1 MRERERES
9 EVAMDFN
16 FSKELAVRSK
26 LGRRNSPDSVAV
38 DLADAK
44 MKKHLVGQHKL
55 GGESSETSEGSL
67 PRPPPHSPSHEEKD
81 NTALFRGLHI
91 GGMQS
96 DEDNA
101 SPGTNKSAKVGTSD
115 NVEAYYEVQRA
126 RPASFRRDSIE
137 HNKRQSPT
145 RLRDDMPGDTSS
157 SSSSLPMPPT
167 QIIVP
172 IKIGKTATTRRRSS
186 LKKTKPE
193 DSFATSS
200 NKPNSTSSAER
211 KRVSFS
217 SDVRMKKIERPDD
230 EQIAR
235 AWLSKEER
243 AEIQVQAK
251 ADLKIIK
258 RISKEPDQ
266 SSPDIR
272 AIRKTISLRGL
283 EQFFSKRT
291 LRDLKEELQD
301 VIYGV
306 LEAQELQR
314 QVSEHL
320 YGAYGPRQ
328 LAKLSAELSEPAR
341 ERATRQGREDEAAV
355 VSYLGRTSRAAAE
368 PGFSF
373 HPSRSSSSSGGNG
386 RANRRGSMPTSTEMV
401 NANTSYRSGLSS
413 LGDSIRSAPGTNLD
427 DSSLDRRKSG

>member
-1 MRERERES
+1 MNFDLSTEL
-9 EVAMDFN
+9 EVGT
-16 FSKELAVRSK
+16 K
-26 LGRRNSPDSVAV
+26 LLRRNSPDSVAL
-38 DLADAK
+38 DLADAMVRK
-44 MKKHLVGQHKL
+44 QMAGQHRSTSL
-55 GGESSETSEGSL
+55 GGESAETSDGSL
-67 PRPPPHSPSHEEKD
+67 PPPPSAGEKD
-81 NTALFRGLHI
+81 NAALLHDLHI
-91 GGMQS
+91 SGKKS
-96 DEDNA
+96 DIA
-101 SPGTNKSAKVGTSD
+101 RSSKSAQVVGTAD
-115 NVEAYYEVQRA
+115 DAEAYQVRKT

-145 RLRDDMPGDTSS
+145 RLRDDMPGGPS
-157 SSSSLPMPPT
+157 SSSSLPPT
-167 QIIVP
+167 QITFP
-172 IKIGKTATTRRRSS
+172 NKTSKTTRRRSS

-193 DSFATSS
+193 DSVATSS
-200 NKPNSTSSAER
+200 TRSLSTSSAKR

-217 SDVRMKKIERPDD
+217 ADVRMKKIERPDE
-230 EQIAR
+230 EQLAR
-235 AWLSKEER
+235 SWLSKEER
-243 AEIQVQAK
+243 AEIQKQAK

-291 LRDLKEELQD
+291 LRDLKEEQQD

-314 QVSEHL
+314 QVDRHM
-320 YGAYGPRQ
+320 YGAYGPKQ
-328 LAKLSAELSEPAR
+328 LAKLSAELSQSAR
-341 ERATRQGREDEAAV
+341 DRATRQGREDEAAV

-368 PGFSF
+368 PGFAF
-373 HPSRSSSSSGGNG
+373 HQHSSSSSSGTG
-386 RANRRGSMPTSTEMV
+386 RATRRGSMPTSTEMV

-427 DSSLDRRKSG
+427 GSRRKSG

>member
-1 MRERERES
+1 MNFDLSTEL
-9 EVAMDFN
+9 EV
-16 FSKELAVRSK
+16 RTK
-26 LGRRNSPDSVAV
+26 LLRRNSPDSVAV
-38 DLADAK
+38 NLSDAM
-44 MKKHLVGQHKL
+44 MKKQMAGQHRSTSL
-55 GGESSETSEGSL
+55 GGESAETSDGSL
-67 PRPPPHSPSHEEKD
+67 PPPPSAGEKD
-81 NTALFRGLHI
+81 NAALFRGLHI
-91 GGMQS
+91 GGKKS
-96 DEDNA
+96 DEDDT
-101 SPGTNKSAKVGTSD
+101 STPSRPSTNKSAKGDS
-115 NVEAYYEVQRA
+115 NVEAYEVQKA

-145 RLRDDMPGDTSS
+145 RLRDDMPGGAS
-157 SSSSLPMPPT
+157 SSSSLPPT
-167 QIIVP
+167 HVIVP
-172 IKIGKTATTRRRSS
+172 NKTGKATTTARRRSS

-193 DSFATSS
+193 DCVATSS
-200 NKPNSTSSAER
+200 TRSLSTSSAKR

-217 SDVRMKKIERPDD
+217 ADVRMKKIERPDE
-230 EQIAR
+230 EQLAR
-235 AWLSKEER
+235 SWLSKEER
-243 AEIQVQAK
+243 AEIQKQAK

-291 LRDLKEELQD
+291 LRDLKEEQQD

-314 QVSEHL
+314 QVDEHM

-328 LAKLSAELSEPAR
+328 LAKLSAELSQSAR
-341 ERATRQGREDEAAV
+341 DRATRQGREDEAAV

-368 PGFSF
+368 PGFAF
-373 HPSRSSSSSGGNG
+373 HQHSSSSSSGTG
-386 RANRRGSMPTSTEMV
+386 RATRRGSMPTSTEMV

-427 DSSLDRRKSG
+427 GSRRKSG

>member
-1 MRERERES
+1 MNFDLSTEL
-9 EVAMDFN
+9 EVGT
-16 FSKELAVRSK
+16 K
-26 LGRRNSPDSVAV
+26 LLRRNSPDSVAL
-38 DLADAK
+38 DLADAMMRK
-44 MKKHLVGQHKL
+44 QTAGQHRSTSL
-55 GGESSETSEGSL
+55 GGESAETSDGSL
-67 PRPPPHSPSHEEKD
+67 PPPLSAGEKD
-81 NTALFRGLHI
+81 SAALLRGLHI
-91 GGMQS
+91 GGKKS
-96 DEDNA
+96 GEDDA
-101 SPGTNKSAKVGTSD
+101 SGLPSTNKSAKGGS
-115 NVEAYYEVQRA
+115 NVEAYEVRKA

-145 RLRDDMPGDTSS
+145 RLRDDMPGGAS
-157 SSSSLPMPPT
+157 SSSSLPPT
-167 QIIVP
+167 HVIVP
-172 IKIGKTATTRRRSS
+172 NKTGKATTTARRRSS

-193 DSFATSS
+193 DSVAASS
-200 NKPNSTSSAER
+200 TRSLSTSSAKR

-217 SDVRMKKIERPDD
+217 ADVRMKKIERPDED
-230 EQIAR
+230 QLAR
-235 AWLSKEER
+235 SWLSKEER
-243 AEIQVQAK
+243 AEIQKQAK

-258 RISKEPDQ
+258 RIAKEPDQ

-291 LRDLKEELQD
+291 LRDLKEEQQD

-314 QVSEHL
+314 QVDEHM

-328 LAKLSAELSEPAR
+328 LAKLSAELSQSAR
-341 ERATRQGREDEAAV
+341 DRATRQGREDEAAV

-368 PGFSF
+368 PGFAF
-373 HPSRSSSSSGGNG
+373 HTHSSSSSGGGG
-386 RANRRGSMPTSTEMV
+386 RATRRGSMPTSTEMV

-427 DSSLDRRKSG
+427 GSRRKSG